1 MRLGP
6 PRNLLIAV
14 AAAKVRAAESCEI
27 GEQGNFPMAYGEM
40 ELVEPNKYF
49 GVKKPVTLPAVPEEK
64 EKANDL
70 LTIDA
75 VVDLPDSEK
84 FREFPK
90 AGKQ

>member
-1 MRLGP
+1 MTPEKEWLAP
-6 PRNLLIAV
+6 DPIIN
-14 AAAKVRAAESCEI
+14 E